1 MYDAV
6 AEELRTHGHH
16 GDEQA
21 AVTEAL
27 SRTGLRPPERF
38 FLRHPH
44 ELSCGQ
50 RQRQRQRQRVMIAG
64 TLVLEPEL
72 PFGDAPVASLDGS
85 VRGET
90 LALRLRDGL
99 GLSTLVVTHRL
110 GPAWNIADQVAVT

>member
-6 AEELRTHGHH
+6 AEERRTNGHR
-16 GDEQA
+16 GDEHA

-50 RQRQRQRQRVMIAG
+50 RQRQRQMIAG
-64 TLVLEPEL
+64 ALVLEPEL
-72 PFGDAPVASLDGS
+72 PFVDAPVASLDAS

-90 LALRLRDGL
+90 LALLLRLRDEL
-99 GLSTLVVTHRL
+99 GLSTLVLT
-110 GPAWNIADQVAVT
+110 PDMSQAWNIADPVVVM